1 MGVDETLPITY
12 KNATCVAQTTTKH
25 VLSCCT
31 LFNNL
36 TAHCPIL
43 MTSTL
48 PRNKVSCIL
57 ATRDE
62 GKWENI

>member
-1 MGVDETLPITY
+1 MVVVYESI
-12 KNATCVAQTTTKH
+12 AH

-62 GKWENI
+62 GKWEKI